1 MSTHGR
7 SPDAVLKNSK
17 EFDGFMNVLS
27 TNIERLRSYE
37 ERSYRLSV
45 NDQVRAQKTDLPTGF
60 TQNIAYSLE
69 SLTGLSFVPVVNIFE
84 ELETYDEMIGLS
96 GALNTLVFSLSEK
109 SGFI

>member
-1 MSTHGR
+1 M
-7 SPDAVLKNSK
+7 
-17 EFDGFMNVLS
+17 
-27 TNIERLRSYE
+27 
-37 ERSYRLSV
+37 

-60 TQNIAYSLE
+60 TQDMAQSLK
-69 SLTGLSFVPVVNIFE
+69 SLTELSFVPVANKFE